1 LLLVSLVWT
10 VMAQVQMRIRGM
22 AIDAEHRT
30 ELVHR
35 TRIAKSK
42 IDDDAFLID
51 LDDTGAINRLRL

>member
-1 LLLVSLVWT
+1 MLLVSLVWT
-10 VMAQVQMRIRGM
+10 VMAQVHDDSWRI

-35 TRIAKSK
+35 TRIARSN

-51 LDDTGAINRLRL
+51 LDDTGPINRLRL